1 VYRVSWQI
9 SHSTEC
15 ISSLLLIT
23 VLVTDINA
31 KPNFKLDQH
40 KDSSV
45 EARNKLQKYTGPT
58 ANIPSLN
65 LLEQAEQL

>member
-1 VYRVSWQI
+1 
-9 SHSTEC
+9 
-15 ISSLLLIT
+15 